1 MSGNS
6 NKTILVIDDE
16 GTMRRL
22 IFQVLSDEGYEVITA
37 GSYEEAIALHRERPR
52 VDLLVTDVTLPGKGG
67 CEIARTLLDLQ
78 PSLRVLYMSGMAG
91 FEIFRF
97 YGMPPTGAHFLQKP
111 FRPTDLLRHVGI
123 LLSSAGGMSGS
134 AAV

>member
-1 MSGNS
+1 MSVN
-6 NKTILVIDDE
+6 NTVLVVDDE
-16 GTMRRL
+16 GTMRGL
-22 IFQVLSDEGYEVITA
+22 IFQVLSEEGYEVITA
-37 GSYEEAIALHRERPR
+37 GSYEEAVAVHGQHSR
-52 VDLLVTDVTLPGKGG
+52 VDLLLTDVTLPGKGG
-67 CEIARTLLDLQ
+67 CELARTLLDLQ

-111 FRPTDLLRHVGI
+111 FRPADLLRHVRI
-123 LLSSAGGMSGS
+123 LLASSSPMSGS